1 MRILGVTASGFF
13 EPGIY
18 ELITSTILTSNEPSV
33 TFESLNEYASE
44 YKHLQLRMITK
55 TNTPSQNNTTV
66 LFRFNS
72 DSGTNYARHS
82 LVGNGL
88 SVSSS
93 GQASQNTGWLGL
105 SNGGTSGSLEYNATI
120 ADILDP
126 FNSSKNTVTRSSSG
140 QLGGNFIGLYS
151 SLWNNVEIINSLE
164 VVLSSTNNFVTGSR
178 FSLYGIR
185 G

>member
-13 EPGIY
+13 GGGDF
-18 ELITSTILTSNEPSV
+18 ELIATTILTSNEPSV
-33 TFESLNEYASE
+33 TFGNLDQYASI

-72 DSGTNYARHS
+72 DSGANYARHY

-88 SVSSS
+88 NLLNF

-105 SNGGTSGSLEYNATI
+105 SNGGTSGSLEYNAII
-120 ADILDP
+120 ADIFDP
-126 FNSSKNTVTRSSSG
+126 FSSSKNTVTRSSSG

-164 VVLSSTNNFVTGSR
+164 VVLSSTNNFVSGSR
-178 FSLYGIR
+178 FSIYGIR